1 MDQGGLSNMF
11 DEMTVSEAA
20 PTASPI
26 EEDKKSA
33 AGSEATAAEDQ
44 KEQLTTDPDR
54 KLAFLAKI
62 EKLEPIKASTTI
74 ELATVLG
81 WTVVVKKDEFKVG
94 DLCVYFTIGAVP
106 DPMNPAFD
114 FLKVG
119 GKMKELKSKKIKG
132 VLSQGA
138 IVPITVLKD
147 YGIDATKLKIGDDV
161 SKETNTKKAV
171 SEEEADVYADLPEK
185 EAFPEFVP
193 QTDEER
199 IQNIPEILKEVEGL
213 KVVITRKEDG
223 CSSTYAWNKGRFYP
237 CSRNNVWN
245 KKTKASSQVYR
256 IAEKYKIKEGLEKL
270 GRNIAIQ
277 GEIVGPS
284 MCNNR
289 LNLKDLEFRVFN
301 IYDIDD
307 QLYLGYDEITEI
319 CTKLKLQQV
328 PLLYSGIF
336 PKEWK
341 APEDLLKH
349 VENLEYY
356 PGCPAEGMVI
366 KSDMG
371 KKEKRISFKAV
382 SNKYLTHF
390 KL

>member
-237 CSRNNVWN
+237 CSRNNVW
-245 KKTKASSQVYR
+245 TLFLCIFMGFY
-256 IAEKYKIKEGLEKL
+256 EKNIELE
-270 GRNIAIQ
+270 
-277 GEIVGPS
+277 
-284 MCNNR
+284 
-289 LNLKDLEFRVFN
+289 
-301 IYDIDD
+301 
-307 QLYLGYDEITEI
+307 
-319 CTKLKLQQV
+319 
-328 PLLYSGIF
+328 
-336 PKEWK
+336 
-341 APEDLLKH
+341 
-349 VENLEYY
+349 
-356 PGCPAEGMVI
+356 
-366 KSDMG
+366 
-371 KKEKRISFKAV
+371 
-382 SNKYLTHF
+382 
-390 KL
+390 